1 MGFDEAVD
9 IIFRHEGYYSNDLSD
24 SGGETKYGI
33 SAKAYPKLNIA
44 TLTKDDAKAIYKR
57 DYWNKIRADE
67 LPDQLRLTVFD
78 FAVNA
83 GVKKA
88 IKTLQLAGGVDDDG
102 KLGGDTLAASKKVSV
117 WKYSEYRIRHYTGVV
132 QARPTNIKYLAGW
145 NIRTLNIIKESLA

>member
-9 IIFRHEGYYSNDLSD
+9 IIFRHEGYYSNDPSD

-33 SAKAYPKLNIA
+33 SAKAYPKLNIT
-44 TLTKDDAKAIYKR
+44 TLTKEDAKAIYKM
-57 DYWNKIRADE
+57 DYWNKVRADE

-83 GVKKA
+83 GVSQA
-88 IKTLQLAGGVDDDG
+88 IKSLQYSGGNKQDGVIGKFTLQ
-102 KLGGDTLAASKKVSV
+102 AAQKVSV
-117 WKYSEYRIRHYTGVV
+117 WKYSEARIRHYTEIAK
-132 QARPTNIKYLAGW
+132 ARPTNIKYLSGW